1 MLKIKIKEILGS
13 IRFWI
18 MTLTAAVAVLEAW
31 NVGALDLSFVFKTI
45 EIWLGAIVA
54 LGTFDSVASKFGAA
68 FGPKG

>member
-1 MLKIKIKEILGS
+1 MLFTKVKEILGS

-18 MTLTAAVAVLEAW
+18 MTLTAIVALLEAW
-31 NVGALDLSFVFKTI
+31 AGDVLDLSFMFKTI

-54 LGTFDSVASKFGAA
+54 LGTFDSVASKFGTA